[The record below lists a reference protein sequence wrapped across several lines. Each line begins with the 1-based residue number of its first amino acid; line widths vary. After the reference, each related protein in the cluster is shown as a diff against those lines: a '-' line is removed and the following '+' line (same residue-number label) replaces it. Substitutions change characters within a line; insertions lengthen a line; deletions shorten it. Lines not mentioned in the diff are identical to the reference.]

1 MLSNTRILV
10 ADDHGIVRMGLV
22 QIIKQLRPHANLS
35 EVEDYKSLSSLISR
49 EKFDLAILD
58 VNMPNGTLQQAID
71 FIKLKQPDLKILIFS
86 SQDEHVYGLRY
97 LKMGADGFLNKHST
111 KDEIDQALYAMLEK
125 GKFISEGIK
134 DSIVSSSLNKDQQAS
149 PLESLS
155 NRELE
160 VASKLV
166 EGLPLKELSNRL
178 NLHSSTI
185 STYKNRVFEKLKI
198 QSIPDL
204 VEVLKMYA

>member
-1 MLSNTRILV
+1 MHTSTRILV

-22 QIIKQLRPHANLS
+22 QIIKQLRPQALLS
-35 EVEDYKSLSSLISR
+35 EVDDYKSLSSLISR
-49 EKFDLAILD
+49 ESFDLVILD

-71 FIKLKQPDLKILIFS
+71 FIKLKQPELKILIFS
-86 SQDEHVYGLRY
+86 SQDEHLYGLRY
-97 LKMGADGFLNKHST
+97 LKMGAHGFLNKHSS
-111 KDEIDQALYAMLEK
+111 KDKIDRALYAMLEE

-134 DSIVSSSLNKDQQAS
+134 DTILSNTLNKPQKLS

-160 VASKLV
+160 IANKLV

-178 NLHSSTI
+178 NLHASTI

>member
-1 MLSNTRILV
+1 
-10 ADDHGIVRMGLV
+10 
-22 QIIKQLRPHANLS
+22 
-35 EVEDYKSLSSLISR
+35 
-49 EKFDLAILD
+49 
-58 VNMPNGTLQQAID
+58 
-71 FIKLKQPDLKILIFS
+71 
-86 SQDEHVYGLRY
+86 
-97 LKMGADGFLNKHST
+97 MGADGFLNKHST

>member
-1 MLSNTRILV
+1 MLTGTRILV

-22 QIIKQLRPHANLS
+22 QVIKQLRPQALLA
-35 EVEDYKSLSSLISR
+35 EVDDYKSLSSLISR
-49 EKFDLAILD
+49 EKFDLVILD

-71 FIKLKQPDLKILIFS
+71 FIKLKQPELKILIFS
-86 SQDEHVYGLRY
+86 SQDEHLYGLRY
-97 LKMGADGFLNKHST
+97 LKMGADGFLNKHSA
-111 KDEIDQALYAMLEK
+111 KDKIDDALCAMLEK
-125 GKFISEGIK
+125 GRFMSEEVK
-134 DSIVSSSLNKDQQAS
+134 DSILSSSLNKQPTSS

-160 VASKLV
+160 IANRLV
-166 EGLPLKELSNRL
+166 EGLPLKELSKRL

-198 QSIPDL
+198 HSIPDL
-204 VEVLKMYA
+204 VEVLRMYA

>member
-1 MLSNTRILV
+1 MHTNTRILV

-22 QIIKQLRPHANLS
+22 QIIKQLRPHAHLS
-35 EVEDYKSLSSLISR
+35 EVDDYKSLSSLISH
-49 EKFDLAILD
+49 ENFDLAILD

-71 FIKLKQPDLKILIFS
+71 FIKFKQPELKILIFS
-86 SQDEHVYGLRY
+86 SQDENLYALRY
-97 LKMGADGFLNKHST
+97 LKMGADGFLNKLSS
-111 KDEIDQALYAMLEK
+111 KENIDDALTAMLQK
-125 GKFISEGIK
+125 GRFMSEEVK
-134 DSIVSSSLNKDQQAS
+134 DSILSGTLNNQSTTS

-160 VASKLV
+160 IANRLV

-178 NLHSSTI
+178 NLHTSTI

-198 QSIPDL
+198 HSIPDL
-204 VEVLKMYA
+204 VEVLRMYA